1 MQGVVVCQI
10 GAVAGAFRQIGDRQN
25 MATEWAPV
33 KRQTAAGP
41 WPEKKYSTVL
51 HQPPHSGGPDLPPG
65 KKLLISLRYRY
76 VLLKFVGNSPNF
88 ALHLRISV
96 NGS

>member
-10 GAVAGAFRQIGDRQN
+10 GAVSGAFRHQIGDAQN

-41 WPEKKYSTVL
+41 WRLVAS
-51 HQPPHSGGPDLPPG
+51 
-65 KKLLISLRYRY
+65 
-76 VLLKFVGNSPNF
+76 
-88 ALHLRISV
+88 
-96 NGS
+96 